1 MYDSDDLKAGCLVG
15 LIMLPIMILLS
26 FLTAGIATWLWGL
39 IVVPVFGLPALGY
52 WQMFG
57 LIWLL
62 RLILPTNISSSS
74 SRD

>member
-15 LIMLPIMILLS
+15 LIMLPIIILLS

-74 SRD
+74 SKD

>member
-15 LIMLPIMILLS
+15 LIMLPIIILLS

-62 RLILPTNISSSS
+62 RLVLPTHISSSS
-74 SRD
+74 KN

>member
-1 MYDSDDLKAGCLVG
+1 MYDSDDLKAGCLAG
-15 LIMLPIMILLS
+15 LLAIPFIVLLS

-62 RLILPTNISSSS
+62 RLILPTSVSSSGKN
-74 SRD
+74 